1 MTGDLR
7 EESRLEW
14 AASALVALAASAAYG
29 VTFGF
34 TYGVN
39 NQVAY
44 MLGGLRLLDP
54 SVLANDWY
62 AAHTLN
68 YHPAFAYLAWLLL
81 AIGGRGGWGV
91 GVATVVAA
99 GAGAMCLYW
108 LCRALLPRA
117 AALPTFLLLLVAM
130 LATGTRELASTYV
143 FDPIFQP
150 STVGS
155 VLLLA
160 SLAPFVSGR
169 WLLSGVLLAI
179 GGLFHANY
187 LVLGLATFG
196 IAHLA
201 LGVRDVRELRDRL
214 LRQLGPSVL
223 VLLLLSPIILRATGG
238 PDAARAQQILFEIR
252 SPHHYNPRGYVGD
265 FFPFFVW
272 QPLGMAAGA
281 WIVRRAGARGRRFAA
296 VLCGVLAVVWIG
308 TLFSVV
314 FDSRRAIQLFVWRF
328 APYIDVL
335 MQLLVAAAAVHALL
349 LPSARPRWSA
359 LQVAFV
365 LAAAVAVAVAHYR
378 AAPVADWLELVTL
391 VGAAGV
397 LVRLVLPRLR
407 GMLPRVPA
415 WVAPQL
421 PRAAAVVAAAIFI
434 HDVRGPVDS
443 VRARSNLLTGMHG
456 PETELYDWLR
466 ANTPKDA
473 QILSPPGLERFRLA
487 SERPIVVD
495 WKGSTYAPSELVE
508 WYRRLEDVSGHRGLR
523 SREDVT
529 EGYEAMD
536 RARLDTLKEKYGL
549 SYAVVTRSRAPA
561 LGRPVVYENGA
572 FAVLDLR

>member
-1 MTGDLR
+1 MTDGP
-7 EESRLEW
+7 EESRLER
-14 AASALVALAASAAYG
+14 AAGALVALAASAAYG
-29 VTFGF
+29 LTFGF

-39 NQVAY
+39 NQTAY
-44 MLGGLRLLDP
+44 MLGGLRLFDP

-99 GAGAMCLYW
+99 GAGAACLYW
-108 LCRALLPRA
+108 LCRRLLPRA
-117 AALPTFLLLLVAM
+117 TALPTFLLLLVAM
-130 LATGTRELASTYV
+130 MATGTRELASTYV

-155 VLLLA
+155 VMLLA

-169 WLLSGVLLAI
+169 WLLSGVLLAL

-187 LVLGLATFG
+187 LVLGIAVFG
-196 IAHLA
+196 IAHLV
-201 LGVRDVRELRDRL
+201 LGVRDLRELRDRA

-223 VLLLLSPIILRATGG
+223 VLLLLSPVILRATGG

-252 SPHHYNPRGYVGD
+252 SPHHYNPRGYVTD

-272 QPLGMAAGA
+272 QPLGLAAGG
-281 WIVRRAGARGRRFAA
+281 WILRRAGVRGRRFAA
-296 VLCGVLAVVWIG
+296 ILCGMVAIVWLG

-314 FDSRRAIQLFVWRF
+314 FDSRRATQLFVWRF
-328 APYIDVL
+328 APYIDLL
-335 MQLLVAAAAVHALL
+335 MQLLVAAAVVHALL
-349 LPSARPRWSA
+349 VPTARPRWSPP
-359 LQVAFV
+359 QVALV
-365 LAAAVAVAVAHYR
+365 LASAVAVAVAYVKVP
-378 AAPVADWLELVTL
+378 PVVGWLQLATL
-391 VGAAGV
+391 IAAAGV
-397 LVRLVLPRLR
+397 LMRLALPRVRDALS
-407 GMLPRVPA
+407 RVPA
-415 WVAPQL
+415 WVAPQV
-421 PRAAAVVAAAIFI
+421 PRAAAVAAAALFI
-434 HDVRGPVDS
+434 HQVHGPIDG
-443 VRARSNLLTGMHG
+443 VRARSNLYTGMRS
-456 PETELYDWLR
+456 PETDLYDWLR

-473 QILSPPGLERFRLA
+473 QILSPPGLERFRLT

-508 WYRRLEDVSGHRGLR
+508 WYRRLEDVSGRRGPR
-523 SREDVT
+523 SREEVN
-529 EGYEAMD
+529 EGYEALD
-536 RARLDTLKEKYGL
+536 RGRLDALKGKYGL
-549 SYAVVTRSRAPA
+549 SYAVVTRSRAAA
-561 LGRPVVYENGA
+561 LGQPVVYENPQ

>member
-1 MTGDLR
+1 MSGEVR

-81 AIGGRGGWGV
+81 AVGGRGGWGV

-108 LCRALLPRA
+108 LCRTLLPRA
-117 AALPTFLLLLVAM
+117 VALPTFLLLLVAM

-187 LVLGLATFG
+187 LVLGLATSG
-196 IAHLA
+196 IAHLVV
-201 LGVRDVRELRDRL
+201 GVRDLRELRDRL

-252 SPHHYNPRGYVGD
+252 SPHHYNPRGYIGD

-272 QPLGMAAGA
+272 QPLGLAAGA

-296 VLCGVLAVVWIG
+296 ILWGLVAVVWIG

-328 APYIDVL
+328 APYLDVL
-335 MQLLVAAAAVHALL
+335 MQLLVAAAAVQALL
-349 LPSARPRWSA
+349 LPAARPRWSS
-359 LQVAFV
+359 LQVALV
-365 LAAAVAVAVAHYR
+365 VAAGVAVAVAHFR
-378 AAPVADWLELVTL
+378 AAPILDWLELVTL

-397 LVRLVLPRLR
+397 LVRLVLPRVR
-407 GMLPRVPA
+407 GMLSRVPA

-421 PRAAAVVAAAIFI
+421 PRAAAVVAAALFI
-434 HDVRGPVDS
+434 HDVRPPVDS
-443 VRARSNLLTGMHG
+443 VHARSNLLTGMRG

-508 WYRRLEDVSGHRGLR
+508 WYHRLEDVSGHRGLR
-523 SREDVT
+523 SREDAT
-529 EGYEAMD
+529 EGYETMD
-536 RARLDTLKEKYGL
+536 RARLDALKEKYGL
-549 SYAVVTRSRAPA
+549 TYAVVTRSRAPA
-561 LGRPVVYENGA
+561 LGRPVVYENA
-572 FAVLDLR
+572 VFAVLDLR